1 LALFE
6 HLLSGF
12 AALVLEVVCED
23 VEHEGLSEGKLGT
36 SFLDLSSGYLEVDC
50 VA

>member
-1 LALFE
+1 M
-6 HLLSGF
+6 SGF